1 MWNFGQ
7 VPESLV
13 CWWLNIRRFDGPKSD
28 FGGSNSKPSVLM
40 SRVEVVTS
48 SFCCQNPICVK
59 LCRSNP
65 RFAMSSAENGS
76 SPSVSPQTKQQNPTV
91 CPKQVANQHLSPKIP
106 QTKSVDI
113 YKNPPKTH
121 HFPKSSTPGASGSG
135 GAAGCGGPHAH
146 GAGGEGAGAGE
157 ADGHRG

>member
-1 MWNFGQ
+1 
-7 VPESLV
+7 
-13 CWWLNIRRFDGPKSD
+13 
-28 FGGSNSKPSVLM
+28 M

-121 HFPKSSTPGASGSG
+121 QKPTIFRSHQRQEPAALAELLGAVGRTRTALAEKVPVLVKLMATADDQVGFWRKS
-135 GAAGCGGPHAH
+135 
-146 GAGGEGAGAGE
+146 
-157 ADGHRG
+157 